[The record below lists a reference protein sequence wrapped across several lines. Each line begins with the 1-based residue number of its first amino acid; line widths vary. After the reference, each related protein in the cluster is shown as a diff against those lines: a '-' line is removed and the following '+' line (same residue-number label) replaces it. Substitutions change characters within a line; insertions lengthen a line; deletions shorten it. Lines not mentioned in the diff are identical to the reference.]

1 MPCGGHVSPGRQ
13 FPAMVVIR
21 IAIVGAAVALV
32 GVTLRSRVAADR
44 VVVYADGFEFRLWCH
59 LGWL

>member
-1 MPCGGHVSPGRQ
+1 
-13 FPAMVVIR
+13 MVVIR